1 MEAEEPGV
9 VMRGVITKRDVLEN
23 MGLIWREFGPR
34 CLLRCLGAMFGGQTT
49 FLDVALKSSR
59 R

>member
-1 MEAEEPGV
+1 
-9 VMRGVITKRDVLEN
+9 MRGLITKRDVLEN

-34 CLLRCLGAMFGGQTT
+34 CLFRCFRALFASRST
-49 FLDVALKSSR
+49 FLDVALKAHR